1 MTRANI
7 RKIALLVFVSRL
19 LTFIVFPKPV
29 YFPDSPGY
37 SNGKFLN
44 FDLVSLSGQSLR
56 AWPTPL
62 LYSILPNI
70 NFISA
75 SQLLISGLAW
85 FWLILNSV
93 ALLNTKRYQII
104 LLFTMLLF
112 SSSTFLI
119 QWDTVAL
126 GTSLLISTT
135 VLVVAQLLRVL
146 RNSFNSIDIGI
157 LICLVILLS
166 IEKFSNIPLSIGI
179 SITLIIAAA
188 KQMSKKSI
196 AAISAFAFIGLSYS
210 IMVGSNVDRSWSGSY
225 SGTTLLWQLGDQ
237 SPVAQ
242 SFKDFLATKP
252 EVPPCIYVAAPYQ
265 DLNSSIGE
273 VLNSCDEGLEYIRL
287 DLQKNFI
294 MFAISHPFQIVKLS
308 SLGFGAYFTNSAN
321 NYGNAVQITPDTFN
335 SFIFGGTRPSLNSG
349 AIQDQSEGYSAFN
362 SGEPFWLYVP
372 GLGLLFAGWVTSVAN
387 IRRSQNKSID
397 ISILAITALLLF
409 QATITTTFLPSE
421 WVRQLAPYL
430 IPLAAINVLTVVTY
444 FERKSNSFG
453 NRSI

>member
-1 MTRANI
+1 
-7 RKIALLVFVSRL
+7 
-19 LTFIVFPKPV
+19 
-29 YFPDSPGY
+29 
-37 SNGKFLN
+37 
-44 FDLVSLSGQSLR
+44 
-56 AWPTPL
+56 
-62 LYSILPNI
+62 
-70 NFISA
+70 
-75 SQLLISGLAW
+75 
-85 FWLILNSV
+85 
-93 ALLNTKRYQII
+93 
-104 LLFTMLLF
+104 
-112 SSSTFLI
+112 
-119 QWDTVAL
+119 
-126 GTSLLISTT
+126 
-135 VLVVAQLLRVL
+135 
-146 RNSFNSIDIGI
+146 
-157 LICLVILLS
+157 
-166 IEKFSNIPLSIGI
+166 
-179 SITLIIAAA
+179 
-188 KQMSKKSI
+188 
-196 AAISAFAFIGLSYS
+196 
-210 IMVGSNVDRSWSGSY
+210 
-225 SGTTLLWQLGDQ
+225 
-237 SPVAQ
+237 
-242 SFKDFLATKP
+242 
-252 EVPPCIYVAAPYQ
+252 
-265 DLNSSIGE
+265 
-273 VLNSCDEGLEYIRL
+273 
-287 DLQKNFI
+287 